1 MTHLAKTFNAD
12 EISDEMLAHFH
23 YHCRQWAMHQAVGE
37 DYIPPEDWRE
47 DDLYSD
53 RLTMVSEWYGDQ
65 ATVHVRQSTTDELHY
80 FDLVGMVD
88 DGKLSYL
95 ISCVDT
101 SWAEVWRAEYP
112 HGMIDTSRPYERV
125 GQYLGLPQD

>member
-1 MTHLAKTFNAD
+1 MTYDAD
-12 EISDEMLAHFH
+12 KISDEMLDHFH
-23 YHCRQWAMHQAVGE
+23 HHCRQWAIHQAVGE

-47 DDLYSD
+47 DDLYAD
-53 RLTMVSEWYGDQ
+53 RMTTTHDLYDDQ
-65 ATVHVRQSTTDELHY
+65 AIITSRQYTTDELHY

-95 ISCVDT
+95 VSCVDT

-125 GQYLGLPQD
+125 GQYLNLPEVEEA